1 MGGQGASA
9 EKMEGLISMIQT
21 ADPPSWLKACAA
33 APLFRELS
41 LERVRTLLDGRV
53 EFRSLSRGQAL
64 DGYQRSLGIVTEGR
78 LAVRSTG
85 GALLN
90 QLYPGSMFGVST
102 VFTGYRSPVTHI
114 SAAVNSSVVLIG
126 EQALAA
132 IFAEDFSVNRSYLAF
147 LTDRIRFLNWKI
159 DLFSASTAEQK
170 LRLYLLGL
178 RREGPDVTV
187 EPLARLGHTLG
198 MGRASLYRVIER
210 LEGEGI
216 IRRKTRN
223 CWQIDWEKLER
234 SQKDTLLQDSAT

>member
-1 MGGQGASA
+1 
-9 EKMEGLISMIQT
+9 MIQT
-21 ADPPSWLKACAA
+21 AKSPSWLKACAA
-33 APLFRELS
+33 SPLFRELS
-41 LERVRTLLDGRV
+41 LEQIETLLDGRI
-53 EFRSLSRGQAL
+53 EFRSLSRGQVL
-64 DGYQRSLGIVTEGR
+64 DGYLRRLGIVTEGR
-78 LAVRSTG
+78 LAVRSAG

-102 VFTGYRSPVTHI
+102 IFTGYSSHITEI

-126 EQALAA
+126 EQELAA
-132 IFAEDFSVNRSYLAF
+132 IFAEDFSVNRSYLTF

-170 LRLYLLGL
+170 LRLYLLHL

-198 MGRASLYRVIER
+198 MGRASLYRVIEK

-216 IRRKTRN
+216 ICRKARN
-223 CWQIDWEKLER
+223 CWQIDWDKLER